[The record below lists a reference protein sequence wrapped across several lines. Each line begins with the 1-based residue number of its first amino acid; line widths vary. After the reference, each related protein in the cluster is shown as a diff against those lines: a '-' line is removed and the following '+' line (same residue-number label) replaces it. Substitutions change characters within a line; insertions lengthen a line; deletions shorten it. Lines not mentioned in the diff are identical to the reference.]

1 MGAFKDKKSGSWY
14 VQFRYT
20 DWQGKRQQKLKR
32 GFATKHEALEWEREF
47 LLQKQT
53 DVTMSFGSFY
63 ELYKKDI
70 KPRLKE
76 NTWQTKENII
86 EGKIIPYFKDRK
98 LCDISATDVIEWQ
111 NEIRTPFTISSA
123 LCSITLCVITA
134 CVPILRPSQ
143 EIWVKR
149 KARR

>member
-76 NTWQTKENII
+76 NTWQTKENS
-86 EGKIIPYFKDRK
+86 KISTGSYIPRR
-98 LCDISATDVIEWQ
+98 ISV
-111 NEIRTPFTISSA
+111 PFTISSA
-123 LCSITLCVITA
+123 LCSITLCDTTA
-134 CVPILRPSQ
+134 CVPILRQ
-143 EIWVKR
+143 LLGIWVQR
-149 KARR
+149 RARR